1 MNYFDIRYE
10 YDAVSNR
17 RLVESVYWDGVA
29 GLRNKQVYWYAYDV
43 MNRFTVTKGTLSG
56 ARATSKT
63 DSSASVVAGTE
74 GTTLGY
80 DKLGQRR
87 VADYT
92 YNGTFIHE
100 TYGYSQDGYLQTI
113 TQGTTLKDVRVLDAL
128 GRTKEQHDK
137 QNQTVTT
144 STYDA
149 DNRLLSQRY
158 TDAKD
163 GNKNN
168 TTVYSYYTDTSNTG
182 SSQAG
187 TGALA
192 KTVTTPDSGTATT
205 TTYTYDYDYDY
216 WDEAKQKS
224 IVKSG
229 VTTGST
235 TLSYNANGHL
245 LSAFDAAAK
254 LTTNYFNSANGL
266 ILKRER
272 QQNVNAGT
280 TQETV
285 KVGSHFYYYAG
296 GKRVGDVSDD
306 PNDDPRLS
314 YAEAL
319 ARKAQDPQDKKTLYR
334 DFKPVTSADFDQNYE
349 PINDKYPGAVAGT
362 YTVRGGESLQAV
374 AQTLWG
380 DGSMWYL
387 IAEANGL
394 IGMES
399 LTEGQVLVIPNKV
412 TNIHNNNSTVRPY
425 SAGEA
430 IGNIDPTLPAPPP
443 PPKGG
448 CGGIGMVLM
457 IVVAVVVTVYTAGA
471 AAGSMGATLTTA
483 GGTVAASSVGAWTA
497 GLGVLSGAGG
507 VWCGGVGGGGHRG
520 RSRQHRGPGRGHC
533 QRTSRRIP
541 MAASRPGRP
550 RQRDHGRH
558 RFGSPGR
565 RHAERAQRHPGLAGG
580 RPCGAQLRRQPGP
593 ARQLVLAR
601 DRGQRR
607 GRRCGCCDRQ
617 RAQRQRHR
625 QRDGLRG
632 PAPGRRLR
640 RWGRRSV
647 GRAGRQGQLRQHL
660 RFDTGKRGRGQHRQ
674 RHADARPR
682 TLVSG

>member
-1 MNYFDIRYE
+1 
-10 YDAVSNR
+10 
-17 RLVESVYWDGVA
+17 
-29 GLRNKQVYWYAYDV
+29 

-92 YNGTFIHE
+92 FKGALIHE
-100 TYGYSQDGYLQTI
+100 VYGYSQDGYLQTI
-113 TQGTTLKDVRVLDAL
+113 AQGGTLKDVRVLDAL
-128 GRTKEQHDK
+128 GRTNEQHDK
-137 QNQTVTT
+137 QNQTLTV
-144 STYDA
+144 STYDG

-168 TTVYSYYTDTSNTG
+168 TTAYSYYTDTSNTG

-187 TGALA
+187 AGALA
-192 KTVTTPDSGTATT
+192 KTVTTPDSGSATT
-205 TTYTYDYDYDY
+205 TTYSYDY

-254 LTTNYFNSANGL
+254 LTTSYFNSANGL

-272 QQNVNAGT
+272 QQVNGSGVA
-280 TQETV
+280 
-285 KVGSHFYYYAG
+285 KVGSHFYYYAD

-319 ARKAQDPQDKKTLYR
+319 ARKAQDPQDKKDLYKN
-334 DFKPVTSADFDQNYE
+334 FKPVTSADFDQNYE
-349 PINDKYPGAVAGT
+349 PINDSYPGAVGGT
-362 YTVRGGESLQAV
+362 YTVRGGETLQAV

-380 DGSMWYL
+380 DGSQWYL

-394 IGMES
+394 IGLET

-412 TNIHNNNSTVRPY
+412 TNIHNNSGTVRPY

-443 PPKGG
+443 PPKHG
-448 CGGIGMVLM
+448 CGGLGMVLM

-471 AAGSMGATLTTA
+471 ASTLLAGGSLGGVGATMSAGMTVLGGGAGFGAAALSSAAIGGAVGSIAGQGVAIASGLQDHFSWKQVGQSALGSAITAGIGSAAQA
-483 GGTVAASSVGAWTA
+483 GGTLSALNGTQAWQAAGRAALSSGVTQALHGDWSWKQIVVSAVGAGAGAAAGNALYGSALGNAMGSVGRSIAA
-497 GLGVLSGAGG
+497 GFVGGVAGQWAGPGGKANYGSTFASTLGSVLGDEIAGG
-507 VWCGGVGGGGHRG
+507 L
-520 RSRQHRGPGRGHC
+520 
-533 QRTSRRIP
+533 
-541 MAASRPGRP
+541 ASDRNPSNRNYRNEMDRESDNYSP
-550 RQRDHGRH
+550 VFNYNYRN
-558 RFGSPGR
+558 GSDV
-565 RHAERAQRHPGLAGG
+565 ESDLAS
-580 RPCGAQLRRQPGP
+580 A
-593 ARQLVLAR
+593 
-601 DRGQRR
+601 
-607 GRRCGCCDRQ
+607 DRQ
-617 RAQRQRHR
+617 R
-625 QRDGLRG
+625 RDALYGLAAAG
-632 PAPGRRLR
+632 P
-640 RWGRRSV
+640 V
-647 GRAGRQGQLRQHL
+647 
-660 RFDTGKRGRGQHRQ
+660 
-674 RHADARPR
+674 
-682 TLVSG
+682 